1 MKHLKGV
8 KIGGCDM
15 IDKLTNNN
23 LFLIR
28 HGQSIYNLENR
39 FTGWKDVE
47 LTDLGISQ
55 ATEAGEILSS
65 ISFDLCYTSNLKRA
79 QNTLNLMLEKMNQ
92 NPQIIKDEALNER
105 DYGDLI
111 GQNKLEAAEKF
122 GSEQVQI
129 WRRSFD
135 VPPPGG
141 ESLKM
146 TAERTLPYYND
157 VIKPQITSGKNIIIS
172 AHGNSIRA
180 IVMEIFNM
188 TPEQILKTE
197 IGWCEPWILSF
208 SEQGKLTNHQ
218 IIERQSEPSKSHLFL
233 D

>member
-1 MKHLKGV
+1 M
-8 KIGGCDM
+8 IG
-15 IDKLTNNN
+15 KLSNNN

-47 LTDLGISQ
+47 LTDLGIAQ
-55 ATEAGEILSS
+55 ATEAGKILSK
-65 ISFDLCYTSNLKRA
+65 IKFDLCYTSNLKRA
-79 QNTLNLMLEKMNQ
+79 QNTLSLILEKMNQ
-92 NPQIIKDEALNER
+92 KPKIIKNEALNER

-111 GQNKLEAAEKF
+111 GQNKLEAANKF
-122 GSEQVQI
+122 GSKQVQI

-157 VIKPQITSGKNIIIS
+157 VIKPQVNTGKNIVIS

-180 IVMEIFNM
+180 IVMEIFNL
-188 TPEQILKTE
+188 TSEQILKTE
-197 IGWCEPWILSF
+197 IGWCEPWIISF
-208 SEQGKLTNHQ
+208 DDHGKLSNHQ
-218 IIERQSEPSKSHLFL
+218 IIKRPSEPSKSHLFL

>member
-1 MKHLKGV
+1 M
-8 KIGGCDM
+8 IG
-15 IDKLTNNN
+15 KLSNNN

-47 LTDLGISQ
+47 LTDLGIAQ
-55 ATEAGEILSS
+55 ATEAGKILSK
-65 ISFDLCYTSNLKRA
+65 IKFDLCYTSNLKRA
-79 QNTLNLMLEKMNQ
+79 QNTLSLILEKMNQ
-92 NPQIIKDEALNER
+92 KPKIIKNEALNER

-111 GQNKLEAAEKF
+111 GQNKLEAANKF
-122 GSEQVQI
+122 GSKQVQI

-157 VIKPQITSGKNIIIS
+157 VIKPQVNTGKNIIIS

-180 IVMEIFNM
+180 IVMEIFNL
-188 TPEQILKTE
+188 TSEQILKTE
-197 IGWCEPWILSF
+197 IGWCEPWIISF
-208 SEQGKLTNHQ
+208 DNHGKLSNHQ
-218 IIERQSEPSKSHLFL
+218 IIKRPSEPSKSHLFL

>member
-1 MKHLKGV
+1 M
-8 KIGGCDM
+8 IG
-15 IDKLTNNN
+15 KLSNNN

-47 LTDLGISQ
+47 LTDLGIAQ
-55 ATEAGEILSS
+55 ATEAGKILSK
-65 ISFDLCYTSNLKRA
+65 IKFDLCYTSNLKRA
-79 QNTLNLMLEKMNQ
+79 QNTLSLILEKMNQ
-92 NPQIIKDEALNER
+92 KPKIIKNEALNER

-111 GQNKLEAAEKF
+111 GQNKLEAANKF

-157 VIKPQITSGKNIIIS
+157 VIKPQVNTGKNIIIS

-180 IVMEIFNM
+180 IVMEIFNL
-188 TPEQILKTE
+188 TSEQILKTE
-197 IGWCEPWILSF
+197 IGWCEPWIISF
-208 SEQGKLTNHQ
+208 DDHGKLSNHQ
-218 IIERQSEPSKSHLFL
+218 IIKRPSEPSKSHLFL

>member
-1 MKHLKGV
+1 M
-8 KIGGCDM
+8 IG
-15 IDKLTNNN
+15 KLSNNN

-55 ATEAGEILSS
+55 ATEAGQILSK
-65 ISFDLCYTSNLKRA
+65 ITFDLCYTSNLRRA
-79 QNTLNLMLEKMNQ
+79 QNTLNLMLTEMNQ
-92 NPQIIKDEALNER
+92 NPKIIKDEALNER

-122 GSEQVQI
+122 GTEQVQI

-146 TAERTLPYYND
+146 TAERTLPYYNN
-157 VIKPQITSGKNIIIS
+157 VIKPQINSGKNIIIS

-180 IVMEIFNM
+180 IVMEIFNL
-188 TPEQILKTE
+188 TPKQILRTE

-208 SEQGKLTNHQ
+208 NDHGKLSNYQ
-218 IIERQSEPSKSHLFL
+218 IIERESEPSKSHLFL